1 MNVKKPIRVLQ
12 VLGRLDL
19 GGAETMIKN
28 LYENMDRDQI
38 QFDFVIHSQDECAYS
53 SRVRELGGVIYSIPS
68 FTMKNINEYKKA
80 WRQLFMA
87 HPEYKVIHGHVRSTA
102 SIYLKIAKQYGLVTI
117 AHSHNTSSGK
127 GLSAFVKNTMQHSIR
142 NIADF
147 LFACS
152 KGSGIWL
159 YGEKACRG
167 NNFYVLKNAID
178 TEKFTYIQ
186 EVRDRVRSN
195 LNLED
200 KLVFGHVGRFEQ
212 QKNHDF
218 LVSVFGEIYDT
229 NKDARL
235 LLIGSGPLEDA
246 IKDKVAKLN
255 LSKVVYFLGIRKD
268 VNELL
273 QAMDVF
279 LFPSFFEGLP
289 VTLIEAQATG
299 LPVVASE
306 NITREVQLTDLI
318 QFLEIGNNVKAWS
331 KVALNS
337 SKDKSRKDNNIGQ
350 EITKSGYS
358 ISTTSKWL
366 SNFYMKIYSG
376 DGENKNDYV
385 VK

>member
-1 MNVKKPIRVLQ
+1 MDELKGRINVKKPIRVLQ

-19 GGAETMIKN
+19 GGAETMIMN
-28 LYENMDRDQI
+28 LYENIDRDQV

-53 SRVRELGGVIYSIPS
+53 SRVRELGGVIYSVPC
-68 FTMKNINEYKKA
+68 FTMKNIREYKKA
-80 WRQLFMA
+80 WRQLFAA

-159 YGEKACRG
+159 YGGKACKG
-167 NNFYVLKNAID
+167 DNFYVLKNAID
-178 TEKFTYIQ
+178 TEKFTYTQ
-186 EVRDRVRSN
+186 EIRERVRSS

-200 KLVFGHVGRFEQ
+200 KFVIGHVGRFEQ

-218 LVSVFGEIYDT
+218 LIQVFGEIYHT

-235 LLIGSGPLEDA
+235 LLIGSGPLEEA
-246 IKDKVAKLN
+246 TKDKVAKLN

-273 QAMDVF
+273 QAMDIF
-279 LFPSFFEGLP
+279 LFPSLFEGLP
-289 VTLIEAQATG
+289 VTLIEAQAAG
-299 LPVVASE
+299 LPVVASK
-306 NITREVQLTDLI
+306 NVSKEVQVTDLI
-318 QFLEIGNNVKAWS
+318 QFLEI
-331 KVALNS
+331 
-337 SKDKSRKDNNIGQ
+337 DNNIKEWSKAVLNTPKDKYREDSNIGQ
-350 EITKSGYS
+350 GIAESGYS
-358 ISTTSKWL
+358 ITTTSMWL
-366 SNFYMKIYSG
+366 MDFYMKI
-376 DGENKNDYV
+376 
-385 VK
+385 